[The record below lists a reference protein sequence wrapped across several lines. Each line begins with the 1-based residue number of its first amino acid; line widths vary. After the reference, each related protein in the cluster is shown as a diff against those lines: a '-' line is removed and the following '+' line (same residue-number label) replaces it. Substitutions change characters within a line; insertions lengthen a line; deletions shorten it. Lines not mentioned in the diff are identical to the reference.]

1 MYSGRSEIAMA
12 FKRSLLRS
20 LLLLAL
26 ASATLAA
33 APWKLVL
40 KDGRT
45 LVCDAPPIVIDGSYL
60 FREIDGTEGNLP
72 AAEID
77 LDKTALANK
86 TEANPRWRETG
97 RTEVRL
103 HPEEPQ
109 SAGVV
114 TLHNS
119 NFGDEVLRSR
129 TPVLVDFWATWCG
142 PCKRIAPTV
151 DAIAAQYAGRLKVGK
166 IDVDRNAETTDR
178 YGVHGYPTLLLFK
191 DGAVV
196 ERIVGGRDKDSLARI
211 IDAHL

>member
-1 MYSGRSEIAMA
+1 MLL
-12 FKRSLLRS
+12 KRPLLRA
-20 LLLLAL
+20 LFILAL
-26 ASATLAA
+26 AAGALAA

-45 LVCDAPPIVIDGSYL
+45 VVCDAPPIVIDGSYL
-60 FREIDGTEGNLP
+60 FRGIDGTDGNLP

-86 TEANPRWRETG
+86 TEAQPRWRETG

-103 HPEEPQ
+103 YPEEPQ
-109 SAGVV
+109 SAAVL
-114 TLHNS
+114 TLRDS
-119 NFGDEVLRSR
+119 NFAAEVLHSR

-142 PCKRIAPTV
+142 PCKRLAPTV

-166 IDVDRNAETTDR
+166 IDVDRNADTVDQYR
-178 YGVHGYPTLLLFK
+178 VSGYPTLLLFK

-196 ERIVGGRDKDSLARI
+196 ERIVGGRDKNSLTRI